1 MKIIFEARPACIAQ
15 MFLNFS
21 LVFLIDLFLV
31 QKVYHKYLATDMYF
45 VGVLDNDK
53 GSLEAVAV
61 FKKNGGAEAMNL
73 PSILAVANYWS
84 SMRVF

>member
-1 MKIIFEARPACIAQ
+1 M
-15 MFLNFS
+15 
-21 LVFLIDLFLV
+21 
-31 QKVYHKYLATDMYF
+31 YHKYLATDMYF

-53 GSLEAVAV
+53 GSLEVVAV